1 MDGIEIVGEILG
13 GTLEAAATGGS
24 NDRKGCGCLIAIV
37 VMIILGFVIYF
48 VYFAETSKVVP
59 HKTCGKII
67 YKLDNDSILLDVNGK
82 KKIYRVSH
90 DLFINKKENDSLC
103 IVK

>member
-1 MDGIEIVGEILG
+1 MDGLSEFAGEIIG
-13 GTLEAAATGGS
+13 GAFEAAAVGS

-37 VMIILGFVIYF
+37 VMLIIGFVVYF
-48 VYFAETSKVVP
+48 VYFADTTLDVS

-82 KKIYRVSH
+82 KKIYHVSH
-90 DLFINKKENDSLC
+90 ELFVNKKENDSIC